1 MIALTL
7 VHKHVCKLL
16 RRVVVFGNQQTRLL
30 GLVLAGFACVT
41 TLMHSRVHDPHLLL
55 SLVALL
61 WHSLGNLD
69 GSRGLE
75 LKTVFGQIRLIEQGT
90 HAKPVRD
97 VRLRCLVTSSNLFAS
112 LPFSLFGL
120 DDLKKLVSNVLV
132 LDFAL
137 FKVVEVA

>member
-41 TLMHSRVHDPHLLL
+41 ALMHSRVHDPHLLL

-75 LKTVFGQIRLIEQGT
+75 LKPVFSQIRLIEQRT
-90 HAKPVRD
+90 HAESVRN
-97 VRLRCLVTSSNLFAS
+97 VRLRCLVSSSNLLAA
-112 LPFSLFGL
+112 LPLGLFGL
-120 DDLKKLVSNVLV
+120 DDLKELVSNILV
-132 LDFAL
+132 LDLAL
-137 FKVVEVA
+137 LKVVEVA